1 MSATTRN
8 QVFSAVHTV
17 GGLLPAD
24 MLVRISE
31 SKESKDVPGS
41 GPADYHVIGPRRS
54 VRDEAERHW
63 DYLKAIWRELREK
76 LPVSAEV
83 HLPADPTG
91 LAVDQWLEP
100 LFNELGFGRI
110 TTVTAGAYRA
120 DSDPDRV
127 FPISHHW
134 HHVPVHMAAWNALL
148 DKRPGGVGTV
158 PPHSLLQECLNRREA
173 NLWGVLTNGRQLRLL
188 RDSNA
193 LATASYVE
201 FDLEAIFDGELFS
214 EFVLLYRLLHV
225 SRFETGDARVSSAC
239 WLEQWRTEAI
249 ASGTRALDHH
259 RDGVQ
264 RAITTLGTGFL
275 RHPANTDLRDNLD
288 ADGFHAALLRLA
300 YRMIFLFVAED
311 REALHHPDASDDARK
326 RYADYFSSA
335 RLRRHALRRQGTAHA
350 DQYAA
355 LRIVLDALGREDGR
369 PEMGLPGLGG
379 LFDDTTADAPLRDC
393 ALSNA
398 SLLEAVRHLSR
409 VRDEKTA
416 RWRPVDYRNMGS
428 EELGSIYESLLELVP
443 KHSATERSFELVNR
457 LGNDR
462 KKTGSYY
469 TPASLIE
476 TLLDSTLDPV
486 IDDAQ
491 KRGEQAATAAGEPD
505 PKETIVREL
514 LSLTVC
520 DPACGS
526 GHFLVAAARRIAK
539 RVAAV
544 RESNPEPPP
553 VAVRRALHEVVA
565 HCVYGVDLNP
575 MAVELAKVS
584 LWLEALE
591 PGKALGFLDA
601 HIKHGNGLVGTTPTL
616 MLDGIPN
623 KAFKAVEGDDEKY
636 ARFLEKQNDQER
648 KGQSGLFEVVV
659 ETKVSNTA
667 FASGLRRIIAA
678 PSGNLREVH
687 AQQAAYVDWREKKE
701 YVHAR
706 HIADAWCAAFMWRK
720 TKDAPA
726 PVTHEVFQALRDPEA
741 QSASKATHDEID
753 DLRDL
758 YRFFHWH
765 LEFPEVFTVPE
776 QVKAGDAV
784 DPATGWSG
792 GFSCVVGN
800 PPWDKVDFEDKKY
813 FSVVEPSIAAIA
825 GTARRTRITEWEAEN
840 EQAGNPEAGR
850 RYRQAR
856 RMVKSTFL
864 FAGGSG
870 AFPLCAK
877 GLTAKGVNS
886 LQTDQLFAERFA
898 TIAAP
903 RSRFG
908 CILPTAIA
916 TGAGAQYLFSDFTRR
931 GAVAALYDFE
941 NRKPLFVGV
950 DSRYKFCL
958 LSLVGRDLREPAAR
972 FAFFLDDPADLHDAE
987 RGFALSPEEIALI
1000 NPNSGTLPIFRTRR
1014 DADLTADIYRRIP
1027 VLWNETERGGNP
1039 WGITFKRLFDMTDDS
1054 DLFRTREELEGES
1067 WELCGNVFTRD
1078 GKRMLPLYEAK
1089 MVDFFN
1095 HRAADVVTSAT
1106 AVNRKNQPRYLTPAE
1121 LQDAARAA
1129 LPLNWIAE
1137 QGLIA
1142 TRRNG
1147 KDVEVPG
1154 VDLRLKE
1161 LQWEREW
1168 LCGWCDVTASTNQRT
1183 AIPTFIPRTAVGH
1196 KFPLMVP
1203 AASSVLVASL
1213 ISAQSSLVFDY
1224 VSRQKI
1230 GSTSMALFIWK
1241 QLPVPAPNVMAP
1253 HVSFL
1258 IPRIREL
1265 VYTALDMAPL
1275 ARDLGDA
1282 GLPFRW
1288 DDSRRAQIRAEL
1300 DAYFFHLYGI
1310 SRDDADYI
1318 LESFQS
1324 KTGGLKNNEIA
1335 KYGHYRTK
1343 DLVLAEYDRMAA
1355 AGVSLTTPLVDG
1367 ENYTSTLTPPPG
1379 QGPRHPAEPKA
1390 A

>member
-76 LPVSAEV
+76 LPVSAEAD
-83 HLPADPTG
+83 LPADPTG

-225 SRFETGDARVSSAC
+225 SRFETGDAGVPSAC

-275 RHPANTDLRDNLD
+275 RHPANTDLREKLD
-288 ADGFHAALLRLA
+288 ADRFHAALLRLA

-553 VAVRRALHEVVA
+553 VAVRSALHEVVA

-687 AQQAAYVDWREKKE
+687 AQQAAYEDWREKKE

-840 EQAGNPEAGR
+840 EEAGNPEAGR

-870 AFPLCAK
+870 AFPLCGK
-877 GLTAKGVNS
+877 GLTIKGVNS

-950 DSRYKFCL
+950 HASYKFCL
-958 LSLVGRDLREPAAR
+958 LSLAGSELREPAAR
-972 FAFFLDDPADLHDAE
+972 FAFFLADPADLDDTE
-987 RGFALSPEEIALI
+987 RVFALSPEEIALI
-1000 NPNSGTLPIFRTRR
+1000 NPNTGTLPIFRTRR
-1014 DADLTADIYRRIP
+1014 DADLTAEIYRRIP
-1027 VLWNETERGGNP
+1027 VLWNDTEQKGNP
-1039 WGITFKRLFDMTDDS
+1039 WGIFFKRLFDMTDDS
-1054 DLFRTREELEGES
+1054 DLFRTREELEREG
-1067 WELCGNVFTRD
+1067 WELCGNAFTRD
-1078 GKRMLPLYEAK
+1078 GKRMLPLYEGK
-1089 MVDFFN
+1089 MAHHFD
-1095 HRAADVVTSAT
+1095 HRWNSYYGTGNEDRRRLS
-1106 AVNRKNQPRYLTPAE
+1106 LAE
-1121 LQDAARAA
+1121 KQDAAAVAMPRY
-1129 LPLNWIAE
+1129 WIADE
-1137 QGLIA
+1137 GLIP
-1142 TRRNG
+1142 TVRKG
-1147 KDVEVPG
+1147 KEVEVPG
-1154 VDLRLKE
+1154 VGTRLKD
-1161 LQWEREW
+1161 LGWERKW
-1168 LCGWCDVTASTNQRT
+1168 LCGWRDVCRTTDERT
-1183 AIPTFIPRTAVGH
+1183 AIAAVLPIGAVGH
-1196 KFPLMVP
+1196 TYPLMMP
-1203 AASSVLVASL
+1203 RTSPELATALVA
-1213 ISAQSSLVFDY
+1213 AQSSLVFDF

-1230 GSTSMALFIWK
+1230 GGIHMALMTWK
-1241 QLPVPAPNVMAP
+1241 QLPVPDPGHMEP
-1253 HVSFL
+1253 HAAFL
-1258 IPRIREL
+1258 AARTREL
-1265 VYTALDMAPL
+1265 VFTTEDMAPL
-1275 ARDLGDA
+1275 ARDLGDTEP
-1282 GLPFRW
+1282 PFRW
-1288 DDSRRAQIRAEL
+1288 DEARRAQIRAEL

-1324 KTGGLKNNEIA
+1324 ETGGLKNNEIA

-1343 DLVLAEYDRMAA
+1343 DLVLAEYGRMAA
-1355 AGVSLTTPLVDG
+1355 AGVSLTVPLVDG
-1367 ENYTSTLTPPPG
+1367 ENYASTLTPPPG
-1379 QGPRHPAEPKA
+1379 RGPRHPSKPEAV
-1390 A
+1390 